1 VIDGEEE
8 RLNYLVKELRS
19 TLARTELALGTVD
32 EAIVWTNQKGEIL
45 WCNLVFDQL
54 VMRPHILV
62 LGNVITEIFPLLT
75 EDKEN
80 CKDHPVQ
87 RALASRI
94 KGSQNYYFKQGEDF
108 RYLEI
113 AWSFFWKQIDENQE
127 SGCVLTIRDRTDL
140 QRLIQERIDSEVLL
154 QEQSLAL
161 QQTQTKLRRAEQT
174 NQELKLIETLLD
186 IALTGYWDWNLVT
199 GDEYLSPT
207 FKRIFGYED
216 KAASKS
222 LTNWQDLIFSED
234 RDKFYQN
241 FTAHVQSKGKTPLYV
256 ELRCH
261 HKDTSTVWV
270 ICTGLVISWDDQG
283 NPLRLVGYHVDITR
297 QKRVEENLRSSIQD
311 KEILLKEIHHRV
323 KNNLLIVS
331 SLLNWQEEQ
340 TRDPKVL
347 QLLSDSQKRINA
359 IALIHEKLYLSPK
372 LTHIDFGDYFQNL
385 VTQIIDLSCSSSQ
398 LIQLHF
404 SVCSMSLNI
413 ETVTPCSLIIN
424 ELILNTI
431 EHAFGG
437 RANGHLFLSLEQD
450 DSGYI
455 KLTVQDDGPGFPNGF
470 DFRQTESLGW
480 QLICLLSEQLEAD
493 LQVNSSGHGVEVVL
507 TFQELCYRER
517 V

>member
-1 VIDGEEE
+1 MTDGNKDS
-8 RLNYLVKELRS
+8 LQHLIKELRT

-45 WCNLVFDQL
+45 WCNLAFDQL

-62 LGNVITEIFPLLT
+62 LGNLIADIFPVLT
-75 EDKEN
+75 ENKEN

-94 KGSQNYYFKQGEDF
+94 KGKQIYYFKQGEEF

-113 AWSFFWKQIDENQE
+113 AWSFFQKQIDENQE
-127 SGCVLTIRDRTDL
+127 AGCVLTIRDRTDL
-140 QRLIQERIDSEVLL
+140 QRLTQDRLDSQSLL

-161 QQTQTKLRRAEQT
+161 RKTQIQLRRAEQT

-186 IALTGYWDWNLVT
+186 VAITGYWDWSLVT
-199 GDEYLSPT
+199 GNEYLSPT
-207 FKRIFGYED
+207 LKRMFGYED
-216 KAASKS
+216 QETSQSFITWK
-222 LTNWQDLIFSED
+222 DLIFSED

-241 FTAHVQSKGKTPLYV
+241 FTAHVQSKGATPLYV
-256 ELRCH
+256 EIRCH

-270 ICTGLVISWDDQG
+270 ICNGLVISWDDQG
-283 NPLRLVGYHVDITR
+283 NPLRLVGYNVDITR
-297 QKRVEENLRSSIQD
+297 QKRVEESLRSSIQE
-311 KEILLKEIHHRV
+311 KEILLKEIYHRV

-331 SLLNWQEEQ
+331 SLLSWQEEKI
-340 TRDPKVL
+340 RDPQIL

-359 IALIHEKLYLSPK
+359 IALIHEKLYLSPN

-385 VTQIIDLSCSSSQ
+385 VTQIVNLSYNNSQ
-398 LIQLHF
+398 HIQLDF
-404 SVCSMSLNI
+404 SVCSMPLNI

-424 ELILNTI
+424 ELIMNAI
-431 EHAFGG
+431 EHAFSD
-437 RANGHLFLSLEQD
+437 RKSGHLFLGLEHD
-450 DSGYI
+450 NAGYI
-455 KLTVQDDGPGFPNGF
+455 RLTVQDNGPGLPDGF
-470 DFRQTESLGW
+470 DFRQTDSMGW

-493 LQVNSSGHGVEVVL
+493 LQVSSNQGVEVIL
-507 TFQELCYRER
+507 TFQELSYRER